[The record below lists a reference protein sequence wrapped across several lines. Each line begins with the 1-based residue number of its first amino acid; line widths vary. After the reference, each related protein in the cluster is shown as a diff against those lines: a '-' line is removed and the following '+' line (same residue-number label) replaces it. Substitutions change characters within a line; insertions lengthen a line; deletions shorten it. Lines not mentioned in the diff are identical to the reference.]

1 MDSRELN
8 GGVAC
13 EKGVIEVGLNKPRQQ
28 TPRDEEQPYVDQML
42 VDVGKEV

>member
-13 EKGVIEVGLNKPRQQ
+13 EKGVNEVGLNKPRQQ
-28 TPRDEEQPYVDQML
+28 TLREE
-42 VDVGKEV
+42 K